1 MKYRRDMCG
10 EIVEEKAVVVC
21 LLVGTESKF
30 KVFDSNDE
38 NCIGRIF
45 GALFN
50 ANDFFILLS

>member
-30 KVFDSNDE
+30 KVSDSNDE

-45 GALFN
+45 GALFS
-50 ANDFFILLS
+50 ANDFLILPS